1 MLGSCAVRFA
11 TTNMRSILVCLL
23 ILALLPAI
31 TVVGQSGVAAQR
43 NEESELWRIRSQG
56 FTDDLLKD
64 GSQLSSLRRTVLLA
78 RLGERWWND
87 DQARARAWIRNAIDV
102 VDQAPNK
109 ESAVDRQERLAT
121 TRLLLKLIS
130 PLDQKLAAP
139 LVKILNAK
147 DEQLTNTER
156 GENADA
162 LINSAIALVDRDEY
176 RAAEL
181 GAMAIRLGPPSD
193 IASLLLA
200 MRQRNVKLADG
211 LFIQALAAARQDPF
225 PVQMLNS
232 LSYAAF
238 PAQRGSGD
246 NKLAAPDYLRVQLLQ
261 LDLVF
266 LNANPI
272 NPENQGSMCWPVS
285 GFIAPVLSEFERLLL
300 QQAEVVRLA
309 IAKCQFMNP
318 LVPQQ
323 GSSTNQSPNTID
335 ALLEA
340 SRDATNEQLRA
351 VYAYRAADL
360 ARQNKDYELAIK
372 ILDNMS
378 KEGRD
383 LMAEAWTWYR
393 ADWAATAALDH
404 YQHGRLFEMNLVLNS
419 APPELQP
426 VAKTVFVD
434 RLPDNRDPETDPT
447 IQFLNDAKAGLRKA
461 NVSESD
467 RYGCYFVLLRSLVK
481 YQPSEA
487 GAILKEAVASLNR
500 AEQQNKDR
508 KTLSTPEFSKVLPA
522 SLLEM
527 DEYAAKE
534 GVAMVAAVETRAQ
547 LRLELLEASL
557 QRMKAAQ
564 SSRVSKN

>member
-1 MLGSCAVRFA
+1 MTKCKRHLCPLQTWLLIMLMLPAPVFA
-11 TTNMRSILVCLL
+11 TSSPRHQTGDS
-23 ILALLPAI
+23 
-31 TVVGQSGVAAQR
+31 T
-43 NEESELWRIRSQG
+43 ELWRIRSQAL
-56 FTDDLLKD
+56 TDDLLKD
-64 GSQLSSLRRTVLLA
+64 AAQLSPMRRAVLLA
-78 RLGERWWND
+78 RLGARWWND
-87 DQARARAWIRNAIDV
+87 DQARARTWIRNAIDV

-109 ESAVDRQERLAT
+109 ESAIDRQERLAT

-130 PLDQKLAAP
+130 PLDQKLAAH

-162 LINSAIALVDRDEY
+162 LINSATALVDRDEY

-181 GAMAIRLGPPSD
+181 GAMAIRLGPPND

-200 MRQRNVKLADG
+200 MRQRNFKLADG
-211 LFIQALAAARQDPF
+211 LFIQALSAAKQDPF
-225 PVQMLNS
+225 PVQILNS

-238 PAQRGSGD
+238 PGQRGSD
-246 NKLAAPDYLRVQLLQ
+246 DKKLAAPDYLRVQLLQ

-285 GFIAPVLSEFERLLL
+285 SFIAPVLSEFDRLLP
-300 QQAEVVRLA
+300 QQAEVVRQA
-309 IAKCQFMNP
+309 IAKCHFLDP
-318 LVPQQ
+318 LVQQ
-323 GSSTNQSPNTID
+323 QASSTNQSPNAID

-340 SRDATNEQLRA
+340 SREATNEQLRT

-360 ARQNKDYELAIK
+360 ARQKKDYELAIK

-383 LMAEAWTWYR
+383 FMAEAWTWYR
-393 ADWAATAALDH
+393 VDWAATAALDH

-467 RYGCYFVLLRSLVK
+467 RYGCYFVLLRSVVK

-508 KTLSTPEFSKVLPA
+508 KTLSTPEFSKTVPA
-522 SLLEM
+522 TFLEM
-527 DEYAAKE
+527 DEYAVKE
-534 GVAMVAAVETRAQ
+534 GIASVATVETRAQ

-557 QRMKAAQ
+557 QRMRAAQ
-564 SSRVSKN
+564 SNRLSKN